1 MKVRNVI
8 TNKEH
13 NIDQKTFDEWTK
25 SGAQLRVI
33 EVEIEVEKPKAIKEK
48 ELQKAKE
55 LNEV

>member
-25 SGAQLRVI
+25 AGAQLRV
-33 EVEIEVEKPKAIKEK
+33 IEVEKPKAIKEK
-48 ELQKAKE
+48 ELIKAQND
-55 LNEV
+55 LDEVAK